1 MDFFDDIPIKK
12 EPSQIYGVMTATIL
26 ENYNKDY
33 LGMVKISYAFGEKG
47 KNTSGWVP
55 FVMPY
60 VGAEA
65 GTYFMPEVG
74 TEVLVSFIMGNVD
87 KPVVV
92 GSLWSDKVK
101 RPTELDYEKNTVK
114 MIKTKA
120 GHQIVFNEETD
131 KESITITSKKG
142 INILLSDEKEQLTM
156 TDTNKKN
163 EVTVDFKGGALTLN
177 AETKIN
183 LQVGG
188 TNVIT
193 VEKSA
198 LTLESTG
205 ITVKASSKL
214 DMQGQA
220 TSLSGS
226 TLELKSD
233 ASFKANS
240 SGILEIKGTMVKLN

>member
-1 MDFFDDIPIKK
+1 MDFFDDLPMKK
-12 EPSQIYGVMTATIL
+12 EPAQVFGVMTATVL
-26 ENYNKDY
+26 DNYNKDY

-60 VGAEA
+60 VGAES

-101 RPTELDYEKNTVK
+101 RPTGLDYEKNTVK
-114 MIKTKA
+114 MIKTKG
-120 GHQIVFNEETD
+120 GHEILFNEETD
-131 KESITITSKKG
+131 KGNITITSAKG
-142 INILLSDEKEQLTM
+142 ISILMSDEKEQLII
-156 TDTNKKN
+156 TDTGKKN
-163 EVTVDFKGGALTLN
+163 DITVDFKGGELTLN
-177 AETKIN
+177 ANTKIN

-188 TNVIT
+188 KNVVTI
-193 VEKSA
+193 EKSA

-220 TSLSGS
+220 TSVSGS

-233 ASFKANS
+233 ASLKANS